1 MLPASRFL
9 LPAAFNAASPRLAIN
24 GPGRGL
30 VLVATHR
37 PVPVDSPTPGEA
49 QDSGFRRVGRARSRE
64 GRGGP
69 DDRPRPG
76 GRGGL
81 PAKCGMTAGLGRG
94 GGTAAKGD
102 QAAGNGD
109 GAPGGEGPGA
119 QGSAAGVLAD
129 RMAAALVHREPG
141 WKLPRRSALARRF
154 NVSVAE
160 IDVAVEELSRRSLLR
175 KLPDGQLYRASP
187 AEYQIAIE
195 GVAGLSTSVDP
206 MGSAIVCQAKHVSRR
221 PAPQDICWALGLAPG
236 TQVRV
241 IRCLWTSGGSP
252 VAMSTAYLPQ
262 APGCGEPAASQVSR
276 GAGRGRRIRLGSRV
290 RRGTVHA
297 PRRACRARWGG
308 RSGRCACQCPGGTP
322 GRAERGAVRAAAVDR
337 PRPAPCPRA
346 VGDHGDHKVRRV
358 VGRRWP

>member
-1 MLPASRFL
+1 
-9 LPAAFNAASPRLAIN
+9 
-24 GPGRGL
+24 
-30 VLVATHR
+30 
-37 PVPVDSPTPGEA
+37 
-49 QDSGFRRVGRARSRE
+49 
-64 GRGGP
+64 
-69 DDRPRPG
+69 
-76 GRGGL
+76 
-81 PAKCGMTAGLGRG
+81 MTAGLERG
-94 GGTAAKGD
+94 GGTAKGD
-102 QAAGNGD
+102 QAAGNGY

-119 QGSAAGVLAD
+119 EGSAAGVLAD

-160 IDVAVEELSRRSLLR
+160 IDVAVDELSRRSLLR

-252 VAMSTAYLPQ
+252 VALSTAYLPQ
-262 APGCGEPAASQVSR
+262 APGCREPVASQVGAARDEDGESGWVPAFDEVLSTPPAR
-276 GAGRGRRIRLGSRV
+276 PAGPAGAAGEGGQDGAPGNVPAGRPAALNVELCAPQPSIARGLRLAPGQSAITVTIRFDESSVPVALTMVMLRPDFFKVSVETASPPATLWPAEHRSRRPWPDPPGLWTHPVDYCEPNADASRAGISGGA
-290 RRGTVHA
+290 RATARTLRDTQRYA
-297 PRRACRARWGG
+297 PPW
-308 RSGRCACQCPGGTP
+308 
-322 GRAERGAVRAAAVDR
+322 
-337 PRPAPCPRA
+337 
-346 VGDHGDHKVRRV
+346 
-358 VGRRWP
+358 

>member
-1 MLPASRFL
+1 
-9 LPAAFNAASPRLAIN
+9 
-24 GPGRGL
+24 
-30 VLVATHR
+30 
-37 PVPVDSPTPGEA
+37 
-49 QDSGFRRVGRARSRE
+49 
-64 GRGGP
+64 
-69 DDRPRPG
+69 
-76 GRGGL
+76 
-81 PAKCGMTAGLGRG
+81 MTAGLERG
-94 GGTAAKGD
+94 GGTAKGD
-102 QAAGNGD
+102 QAAGNGYR
-109 GAPGGEGPGA
+109 APGGEGHGA

-206 MGSAIVCQAKHVSRR
+206 MGSAIVCQAKHESRR
-221 PAPQDICWALGLAPG
+221 PAPQDICWALGLAAG

-262 APGCGEPAASQVSR
+262 APGCREPAASQVSAAR
-276 GAGRGRRIRLGSRV
+276 DEDGDSGWVPAFDEVLSTPPGGPAGPAGPAGEAGPAGPAGEDGPAGPAGEDGVPANVPAGRPAALNVELCAPQPSIARGLRLAPGQSAITVTIRFDESSVPVALTVVMLRPDFFKVSVETASPSATLWPAEHRSR
-290 RRGTVHA
+290 
-297 PRRACRARWGG
+297 
-308 RSGRCACQCPGGTP
+308 
-322 GRAERGAVRAAAVDR
+322 R
-337 PRPAPCPRA
+337 PRPGYAGSVDTPCRLL
-346 VGDHGDHKVRRV
+346 RT
-358 VGRRWP
+358 